1 MAALFFLQPSA
12 GVRCAQLVDTCRLR
26 GKSLD
31 DRTLG
36 VLSIRVAVGNQG
48 GEFLAQITKLPD
60 AGIDET
66 QLGRGELPRGVTRAP
81 RLRKIVPCRSTSSTS
96 WATTAGSR

>member
-12 GVRCAQLVDTCRLR
+12 GVRCDQLVDTRQLR
-26 GKSLD
+26 GKPLD

-36 VLSIRVAVGNQG
+36 VLSIRVAVGSQA
-48 GEFLAQITKLPD
+48 GEFLAQITKLAD
-60 AGIDET
+60 AGVDGT

-81 RLRKIVPCRSTSSTS
+81 RL
-96 WATTAGSR
+96 